1 IEANRVVGARDVI
14 VDRGRNQHHGH
25 SAFARKGAGGAKTA
39 VTTDND
45 QPIDS
50 SIGEVFGG
58 ARPRSLHRELRR
70 ARGLENRAAAL
81 DYVRDCT
88 VGERLEI
95 PVNQTLET
103 ALDTYH
109 LEARATSRADNR
121 ARRGVH
127 PGRVAA
133 SS

>member
-1 IEANRVVGARDVI
+1 MHRQVFPPSPRKARAGANPA
-14 VDRGRNQHHGH
+14 
-25 SAFARKGAGGAKTA
+25 ATA
-39 VTTDND
+39 DDD

-70 ARGLENRAAAL
+70 ARGLENCAAAL

-103 ALDTYH
+103 ALDTHH
-109 LEARATSRADNR
+109 LQPRATRRAHNP
-121 ARRGVH
+121 ARS
-127 PGRVAA
+127 A
-133 SS
+133 